1 MSIKKL
7 EIIDGKAIWIE
18 VDKYKYKKSSTKED
32 LTINGYINKYGS
44 IYNHADGKR
53 YTSKKSYLDALKQ
66 SGHRILDS

>member
-7 EIIDGKAIWIE
+7 EIIDGKAIWIV
-18 VDKYKYKKSSTKED
+18 VDKYKSKKSSTKED

-44 IYNHADGKR
+44 VYNHADGKR